1 MLGDYIN
8 HHLQRR
14 GSRNGTTSELLCRML
29 KRNVLAFRSCLAYV
43 RCPQTLCVAIAG
55 GFQEKCH
62 SSQQAMRFDIWH
74 QSIIKTTPAA
84 ERLCL
89 SRDFQAEKVMFKI
102 RKAKT
107 YFFSLQTIKCSKEK
121 KKTVNCTN
129 TCKKKLL

>member
-1 MLGDYIN
+1 MLGDCIS
-8 HHLQRR
+8 HHLQRQC
-14 GSRNGTTSELLCRML
+14 SRNGTACELLCRML
-29 KRNVLAFRSCLAYV
+29 KRNVLAFRSCLDCV
-43 RCPQTLCVAIAG
+43 RCPRTPCVAIAG

-84 ERLCL
+84 ERMCL

-102 RKAKT
+102 RKTKT

-121 KKTVNCTN
+121 KKLNCTN